1 MDIKGTTRVCGLIG
15 NPVGH
20 SVSPAI
26 HNNLAQLTG
35 KDMVYTTLRSHHEEV
50 KNNNMFL
57 KLLINAD
64 TNAREL
70 ELRGILRNQQVKK
83 D

>member
-35 KDMVYTTLRSHHEEV
+35 KDMVYTTFKVRMHSV
-50 KNNNMFL
+50 C
-57 KLLINAD
+57 IC
-64 TNAREL
+64 
-70 ELRGILRNQQVKK
+70 
-83 D
+83 